1 MQSLIAY
8 LVVVAG
14 VLGLLIG
21 SFLNVV
27 AYRVPAK
34 ISLLRESRCPHC
46 DAKIRPWQNVPVLS
60 WIALR
65 GRCANCGARISV
77 RYPIVEALA
86 GVAFAVV
93 VWWGVSYPAGLGF
106 STRFAHSTTEGA
118 GWGVSTRFAR
128 STTGGEGF
136 AGGAT
141 GGGGAAAEEWA
152 LALVIVAFLYFVS
165 ISIVLTLID
174 LDTHRLPNS
183 IVLPSYG
190 VAGILFTIAAW
201 LTDDW
206 GALLR
211 AGIGMAALYLFY
223 YVLRLARPGGM
234 GGGDVKLAGVIGIYL
249 GWIGWGALAV
259 GAFAA
264 FLWGGLFGIA
274 LLLLRR
280 AGRKTAIPFGPW
292 MILGAWTG
300 VFAGETVGRWYVRL
314 FVGA

>member
-1 MQSLIAY
+1 MTSFIIF

-14 VLGLLIG
+14 VLGLIIG

-46 DAKIRPWQNVPVLS
+46 DTAIKPWQNVPVVS
-60 WIALR
+60 WIMLR
-65 GRCANCGARISV
+65 GKCANCRAPISP
-77 RYPIVEALA
+77 RYPIVEAIT
-86 GVAFAVV
+86 GIAFAVV
-93 VWWGVSYPAGLGF
+93 TWWGIVVYEGLLGMNLPDYL
-106 STRFAHSTTEGA
+106 SLATVDGTVHS
-118 GWGVSTRFAR
+118 VDL
-128 STTGGEGF
+128 
-136 AGGAT
+136 
-141 GGGGAAAEEWA
+141 WA
-152 LALVIVAFLYFVS
+152 IGLVIVAYLYFAA

-183 IVLPSYG
+183 IVLPSYL

-201 LTDDW
+201 LAEEW
-206 GALLR
+206 GLLLV
-211 AGIGMAALYLFY
+211 AGIGMAGMYLFY
-223 YVLRLARPGGM
+223 FLLRAARPGGM

-249 GWIGWGALAV
+249 GWLGWGALAV

-264 FLWGGLFGIA
+264 FLYGGVFGIA
-274 LLLLRR
+274 LMLLRR

-300 VFAGETVGRWYVRL
+300 VFAGEAVGKWYVNL

>member
-1 MQSLIAY
+1 MTEFTIF

-14 VLGLLIG
+14 VFGLLIG

-27 AYRVPAK
+27 AYRVPAH
-34 ISLLRESRCPHC
+34 ISLMRESRCPHC
-46 DAKIRPWQNVPVLS
+46 DVPIKPWQNVPVAS

-65 GRCANCGARISV
+65 GKCANCKAPISA
-77 RYPIVEALA
+77 RYPIVEAVT
-86 GVAFAVV
+86 GIAFTLVT
-93 VWWGVSYPAGLGF
+93 WWGLAVYEGLLGSTLLTYLASPA
-106 STRFAHSTTEGA
+106 
-118 GWGVSTRFAR
+118 WDGVVRPADVW
-128 STTGGEGF
+128 
-136 AGGAT
+136 
-141 GGGGAAAEEWA
+141 AAA
-152 LALVIVAFLYFVS
+152 LIIVAFLYFAA

-183 IVLPSYG
+183 IVLPSYL
-190 VAGILFTIAAW
+190 VAGILFTVSAW
-201 LTDDW
+201 LTGDW
-206 GALLR
+206 ELLLR
-211 AGIGMAALYLFY
+211 AAIGMAVLYVFY
-223 YVLRLARPGGM
+223 FLLRSVRRGGM

-249 GWIGWGALAV
+249 GWLGWGALAV

-264 FLWGGLFGIA
+264 FLYGGLFGIA

-300 VFAGETVGRWYVRL
+300 VFAGEAVGRWYVNL